1 MQDDQMFRDL
11 ERQLFDAHVR
21 RDVLALED
29 MYAEDFFSTN
39 ADGHT
44 VNKKEW
50 LKIVRSGQF
59 PVDAINTGDFQLR
72 QYGNVAIITGWS
84 DYIHAG
90 AVVWSVR
97 HTQVWVH
104 DGQRWRF
111 HLWHGTPR
119 PQ

>member
-1 MQDDQMFRDL
+1 MSLRCRFGPPRNL
-11 ERQLFDAHVR
+11 CAPN
-21 RDVLALED
+21 LALSARLE
-29 MYAEDFFSTN
+29 
-39 ADGHT
+39 
-44 VNKKEW
+44 
-50 LKIVRSGQF
+50 IVRSGQF
-59 PVDAINTGDFQLR
+59 PVDAINTGDFRLR
-72 QYGNVAIITGWS
+72 RYGNVAIITGWS

-97 HTQVWVH
+97 HTHVWVH